1 VLEERIGPANAL
13 APEVPQ
19 SRSAGSSSVASVEP
33 QDGGDMM
40 RDHPSLE
47 LLDAFMRG
55 LLPAEENTGVLFHL
69 LSGCSS
75 CQAVTQGYWELLDT
89 EPEIA
94 LPERYD
100 EVVNRAFDTA
110 RRAGSALGRERLEA
124 HALLHELA
132 AHPEAQREGLIAGS
146 DRFASWGLCEL
157 LLARSQKEW
166 LTAPRRAIATA
177 ALAAAVSDRLSGDR
191 YPGLLIFDLRARCQ
205 ASLGNTLRITGD
217 LLLSAQAFARAGE
230 LLAQG
235 TGDRLEKA
243 RWLDLKASLL
253 VGQGRLAQAI
263 SLLDRAAAVYRRAGQ
278 RHLLGRTLTH
288 KGHALMSTGRFA
300 EAVTALRLGVSWVD
314 ADREPRL
321 ALLAQHNLAVVLNEV
336 GRPVEALS
344 LLARNRA
351 LYERIAEPLDH
362 TRLRFLE
369 GQIALSLGSY
379 PQAEA
384 ALGEVRQTFVEHGM
398 IHDAALASLD
408 LAGAYAAQGLVAE
421 LRFLASETLVLF
433 QSLNLSCEAL
443 AAWLLLEKAAQAD
456 RVSYGRMRE
465 IAADLRQKLL
475 PTQPRGL
482 PA

>member
-1 VLEERIGPANAL
+1 
-13 APEVPQ
+13 
-19 SRSAGSSSVASVEP
+19 
-33 QDGGDMM
+33 
-40 RDHPSLE
+40 
-47 LLDAFMRG
+47 
-55 LLPAEENTGVLFHL
+55 
-69 LSGCSS
+69 LS
-75 CQAVTQGYWELLDT
+75 
-89 EPEIA
+89 P
-94 LPERYD
+94 
-100 EVVNRAFDTA
+100 
-110 RRAGSALGRERLEA
+110 
-124 HALLHELA
+124 
-132 AHPEAQREGLIAGS
+132 
-146 DRFASWGLCEL
+146 
-157 LLARSQKEW
+157 
-166 LTAPRRAIATA
+166 
-177 ALAAAVSDRLSGDR
+177 DR

-205 ASLGNTLRITGD
+205 ASLGNGLRIQGE
-217 LLLSAQAFARAGE
+217 LGLSAQAFARAAE
-230 LLAQG
+230 LLARG
-235 TGDRLEKA
+235 SGDRLEKA

-263 SLLDRAAAVYRRAGQ
+263 SLLDRAAALYRRAGQ

-314 ADREPRL
+314 AEREPRL

-408 LAGAYAAQGLVAE
+408 LAGAYAAQGLVEE

-433 QSLNLSCEAL
+433 QSLNLSREAL
-443 AAWLLLEKAAQAD
+443 AAWLLLDKAAQAD
-456 RVSYGRMRE
+456 RVSYSRMRE
-465 IAADLRQKLL
+465 IASDLRQKLL